1 MRSKHSS
8 CRLAFT
14 LIELLVVIAIIA
26 ILAAMLLPA
35 LNKAKKKAQQAGCVN
50 NFRQEHTALT
60 MFLGDNNDWLPPG
73 GPTVAQGI
81 LDGQGCILNSGASAT
96 LAYYLATY
104 LGYPDPT
111 TMGTNVII
119 AKVVLCPGV
128 AALYG
133 QTLSDRVGLGNATSY
148 ECKGDSVND
157 LGQPVPSWPS
167 TVTVSGV
174 TTTTTN
180 TRPFGYPTVNPPPGT
195 YAPYYPSIRLTAL
208 ASKVAL
214 SATWY
219 LVDVDLLSQGLNAQG
234 QHYSGWSN
242 VLSAMPVHGNTRN
255 YLYFDGHVG
264 QKKPQANGDD

>member
-1 MRSKHSS
+1 MRLKHSS
-8 CRLAFT
+8 RRLAFT

-35 LNKAKKKAQQAGCVN
+35 LGKAKKRAQQAGCVN
-50 NFRQEHTALT
+50 NFRQEHIALT

-73 GPTVAQGI
+73 GPAVTNGI
-81 LDGQGCILNSGASAT
+81 LDGQGCILNSGASST

-111 TMGTNVII
+111 TLSQSMI
-119 AKVVLCPGV
+119 AKIVLCPGV

-133 QTLSDRVGLGNATSY
+133 QTLTDRVSLGNATSY

-157 LGQPVPSWPS
+157 LGQPVPSFPS
-167 TVTVSGV
+167 TVNGV
-174 TTTTTN
+174 TSSH
-180 TRPFGYPTVNPPPGT
+180 TRPFGYPAVGPNPGP
-195 YAPYYPSIRLTAL
+195 AASYYPSVRLTAL
-208 ASKVAL
+208 GAKVAL

-219 LVDVDLLSQGLNAQG
+219 LVDVDLLSMSTNSSG
-234 QHYSGWSN
+234 QHYSAWSN
-242 VLSAMPVHGNTRN
+242 ILSATPVHGTVRN

-264 QKKPQANGDD
+264 QKKPQANGGD